1 MHDKC
6 PVTEFIGEHGI
17 FTWEIERMEDRR
29 TALKRTAAGIA
40 GIIAAGKAPAYA
52 KDMKMMKLGVLGI
65 GSHGFAAMFRNP
77 PKDYAGE
84 VRVRTYALWDD
95 EPGLAEAL
103 KGDTYDR
110 IYDDPV
116 TLSKECDCFY
126 IEHADYRMVLELA
139 QPCLEQ
145 GKPTFI
151 NRPFTATIG
160 DAEEIIRLAKKYDAP
175 VMSAS
180 ELEFGPE
187 VYKMQAFLREKGPL
201 RAFEAYGAEAHFTW
215 HFPHVINYAHAAL
228 GGGVDSVYFTGHF
241 GIDMRKWRNE
251 GQKVGAALCVLTMK
265 PRNGE
270 PPAIGMCHAG
280 TYPTE
285 NGYHI
290 DVYTAGENR
299 NFILEGNWNL
309 NMFEKLNEFYSFRK
323 IPRPYEAILEMHR
336 TLVAANVSRLTGR
349 AVELSSLG
357 GQDALP
363 YSDAIRRYVIDRA
376 LKRL

>member
-1 MHDKC
+1 MKSGFIETHGKYPVSEMIHGHD
-6 PVTEFIGEHGI
+6 I
-17 FTWEIERMEDRR
+17 FTWGIERMENRR

-52 KDMKMMKLGVLGI
+52 KDMKVMKLGVLGV
-65 GSHGFAAMFRNP
+65 GSHGFAAMFRTP

-270 PPAIGMCHAG
+270 PSCHR
-280 TYPTE
+280 
-285 NGYHI
+285 H
-290 DVYTAGENR
+290 
-299 NFILEGNWNL
+299 
-309 NMFEKLNEFYSFRK
+309 
-323 IPRPYEAILEMHR
+323 
-336 TLVAANVSRLTGR
+336 VSCR
-349 AVELSSLG
+349 
-357 GQDALP
+357 DLP
-363 YSDAIRRYVIDRA
+363 YGKWLPCRCLRSRG
-376 LKRL
+376 KP